1 MRLIDQL
8 IFFSIVFLIYGSLNF
23 YIGARA
29 VSIVPS
35 SYRVMFIV
43 AYLFIVLSY
52 IAGRILESTMP
63 SFLSTSLIWIGSF
76 WLAFMVYFFFSVLI
90 IDIIRLANHFVGF
103 LPEYFS
109 NNSEIVKRTLAIAVV
124 SLVAITVIAGHINT
138 RYIKT
143 KSLLLKVDK
152 SMTGLDSL
160 NIALV
165 SDIHLGVIIGEN
177 HLKKIVNMVNELDS
191 DVVLLAGDTIDEDI
205 APVLRNNV
213 GDILKSFKAKYGVY
227 GITGNHEYIGGV
239 EPASKYLV
247 DHGVKLLRDSTVL
260 VDDKFYLVGRED
272 RAIGQFAGKKRKSL
286 TELVKDVNISRP
298 VILMDHQPFALNEAQ
313 ENNVDLQVSGHT
325 HYGQIWPL
333 NYITDLVYEL
343 AWGYRAKGK
352 THYYVS
358 CGAGG
363 WGPPIRTGSR
373 PEVVNIRLEFN
384 SQKSSI
390 AKDKE

>member
-8 IFFSIVFLIYGSLNF
+8 IFFSIVFVVYGSLNY
-23 YIGARA
+23 YIGVRA
-29 VSIVPS
+29 VSVIPS
-35 SYRVMFIV
+35 GYRGMFIV
-43 AYLFIVLSY
+43 VYLFIVLSY

-90 IDIIRLANHFVGF
+90 IDIIRLANHFIGF

-109 NNSEIVKRTLAIAVV
+109 ANAESVKRIVAIVVV
-124 SLVAITVIAGHINT
+124 SLTAIIVIAGHINT

-143 KSLLLKVDK
+143 KSIELKIDK
-152 SMTGLDSL
+152 SVAGLNSL

-165 SDIHLGVIIGEN
+165 SDIHLGVIIGDN
-177 HLKKIVNMVNELDS
+177 HLTKVVNSVNELNP
-191 DVVLLAGDTIDEDI
+191 DVILLAGDTIDEDI
-205 APVLRNNV
+205 APVLRNSV
-213 GDILKSFKAKYGVY
+213 GDILKSLKAKYGVY

-247 DHGVKLLRDSTVL
+247 DHGIELLRDSTVL
-260 VDDKFYLVGRED
+260 VDNKFYLVGRED
-272 RAIGQFAGKKRKSL
+272 RAIGQFAGKKRKKL
-286 TELVKDVNISRP
+286 TELVKDIDISKP

-325 HYGQIWPL
+325 HYGQMWPL

-343 AWGYRAKGK
+343 AWGYKTKGN

-373 PEVVNIRLEFN
+373 PEVVNIRMIFN
-384 SQKSSI
+384 
-390 AKDKE
+390 